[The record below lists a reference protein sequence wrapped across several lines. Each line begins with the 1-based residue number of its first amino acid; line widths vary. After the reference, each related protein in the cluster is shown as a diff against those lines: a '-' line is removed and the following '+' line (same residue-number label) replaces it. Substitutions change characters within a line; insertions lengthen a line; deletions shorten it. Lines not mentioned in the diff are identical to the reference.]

1 MSIADSIITGFTFA
15 VINQIYNRVSNAIFF
30 KHLDAYFDNK
40 LNNKNKLNKLNN
52 NRIKK
57 RYK

>member
-30 KHLDAYFDNK
+30 KHLDAYLDNK
-40 LNNKNKLNKLNN
+40 LNNKTKLKLNKLNR
-52 NRIKK
+52 RIKS
-57 RYK
+57 